1 MNCNC
6 VPILESTSKLVKR
19 LKQVFLLIKQS
30 VPFFA
35 LLLCHFRF
43 FKNNSASFFEPIV
56 LFLKSS
62 VFFTPCILLFLSFRL
77 AKRFASSFCFRSL
90 LDSIFVDL

>member
-1 MNCNC
+1 MFVKKRNTKKHKTSLRTLVSINTMNCNC
-6 VPILESTSKLVKR
+6 VSVLESTLKLVKR

-43 FKNNSASFFEPIV
+43 
-56 LFLKSS
+56 LK
-62 VFFTPCILLFLSFRL
+62 TIRLLFLNPSC
-77 AKRFASSFCFRSL
+77 CF
-90 LDSIFVDL
+90 